1 MARLTTSKKFVFSAL
16 VTAGV
21 WLLAEAGAT
30 TLYAAELRAW
40 ESPPPSPQKGVSVMQ
55 GNPYLLYEY
64 PPGEHYE
71 RGVTVRINS
80 LAMRGPEPELPKP
93 AGVRRFITTGDSSVF
108 GFGVPE
114 EAVFSSVAAASLGD
128 GAEALIGAV
137 PGYSSFQSINLLRM
151 RAMKTE
157 PDLLVIANIW
167 SDNNFDAFVD
177 KDVLA
182 QAAGFETGFTASAK
196 RLLARSAI
204 YRVAD
209 WKLRVRGSAER
220 VQKVAWQQ
228 DSQSRGQI
236 GVRRVDINDYASN
249 LESLVAIARESD
261 AEVLFVVLANNEDV
275 ESGGPVQSGPKA
287 WDPYRRVMRE
297 TAARH
302 GAPVLDV
309 PALFQESGKSTG
321 ELFLDEMHPTI
332 EGHRLMGEALGAILA
347 ERDWVSGGAVLEGA
361 LGGDIPEYVDPF
373 VDGTAAQSGPGGDG
387 APQGQADGSDASG
400 GPQGGGPQS
409 GGPQGGDPSAGEVPA
424 DSVRIEGV
432 VRCEEYEEGFILLEA
447 IAADSGQNPTVLA
460 NIRLDS
466 AEARFMIPLGEAVP
480 VKLRAYLDADADGP
494 DGDDRLYDLTHTTL
508 DLASGP
514 VQDVL
519 VDLDEGTVVIGAAP
533 RP

>member
-1 MARLTTSKKFVFSAL
+1 MARLTTSKKLLFSAL
-16 VTAGV
+16 VTGGV

-30 TLYAAELRAW
+30 SLYAAELRAW

-80 LAMRGPEPELPKP
+80 LAMRGPEPAIPKP

-114 EAVFSSVAAASLGD
+114 EAVFSSVAAARLGE

-151 RAMKTE
+151 RALRTE

-182 QAAGFETGFTASAK
+182 QAAGFETGFTATLK
-196 RLLARSAI
+196 RWLSRSAI

-236 GVRRVDINDYASN
+236 GVRRVEINDYASN
-249 LESLVAIARESD
+249 LESLVAIAGEHG

-275 ESGGPVQSGPKA
+275 KSGGPVMAGPKA

-302 GAPVLDV
+302 GAPVIDV
-309 PALFQESGKSTG
+309 PALFQESGKGTA

-332 EGHRLMGEALGAILA
+332 EGHRIMGEALADVLA
-347 ERDWVSGGAVLEGA
+347 ERGWVAGGAVLRDAGGGA
-361 LGGDIPEYVDPF
+361 VPQYVDPF
-373 VDGTAAQSGPGGDG
+373 VDGTAAQSGPGGGG
-387 APQGQADGSDASG
+387 APQGQAG
-400 GPQGGGPQS
+400 GTAPTGGGPA
-409 GGPQGGDPSAGEVPA
+409 SAGGMPP
-424 DSVRIEGV
+424 DGVRIDGV
-432 VRCEEYEEGFILLEA
+432 VRCGEYEQGFILLEA
-447 IAADSGQNPTVLA
+447 IAADSGSNPTVLA

-466 AEARFMIPLGEAVP
+466 GESRFMIPLGEAVP

-494 DGDDRLYDLTHTTL
+494 DADDRLYDLTHTTL
-508 DLASGP
+508 DLTAGP
-514 VQDVL
+514 AQDVL
-519 VDLDEGTVVIGAAP
+519 VDLDGGTVVIGAAP

>member
-1 MARLTTSKKFVFSAL
+1 MARLTLSKKIVFSAL
-16 VTAGV
+16 VTGGV
-21 WLLAEAGAT
+21 WLLAEAAAT
-30 TLYAAELRAW
+30 WLYAAELRAW
-40 ESPPPSPQKGVSVMQ
+40 ESPPPSPQQGVSVMQ

-80 LAMRGPEPELPKP
+80 LAMRGPEPVMPKP

-114 EAVFSSVAAASLGD
+114 EAVFSSVAASTLGE
-128 GAEALIGAV
+128 GAEAVIGAV

-182 QAAGFETGFTASAK
+182 QAAGFESGATARLK
-196 RLLARSAI
+196 RLLSRSAI

-236 GVRRVDINDYASN
+236 GVRRVEINDYAAN
-249 LESLVAIARESD
+249 LESLVAIADEHG

-275 ESGGPVQSGPKA
+275 KSGGPVQAGPKA

-309 PALFQESGKSTG
+309 PTLFQESGKGPG
-321 ELFLDEMHPTI
+321 ELFLDEMHPTV
-332 EGHRLMGEALGAILA
+332 EGHRIMGEALAAILS
-347 ERDWVSGGAVLEGA
+347 ERNWVGGGAVLQ
-361 LGGDIPEYVDPF
+361 GGDGSGVPEYVDPF
-373 VDGTAAQSGPGGDG
+373 VEGTSAQSGPGGDG
-387 APQGQADGSDASG
+387 PPQGQAG
-400 GPQGGGPQS
+400 GA
-409 GGPQGGDPSAGEVPA
+409 QGGDPAAGGMPP
-424 DSVRIEGV
+424 DGVRIDGV
-432 VRCEEYEEGFILLEA
+432 VRCDDFEQGFILLEA
-447 IAADSGQNPTVLA
+447 IAADSGPNPTVLA
-460 NIRLDS
+460 NIKLDNG
-466 AEARFMIPLGEAVP
+466 EARFMIPLGEAVP

-514 VQDVL
+514 AQDVL
-519 VDLDEGTVVIGAAP
+519 VDLDEGTVEIGGAP